1 MRKDE
6 SAELMIYCP
15 TCGNSVNEYNWTLG
29 HAARY
34 SKGNNRTETFISIIL
49 KIINNPDYKIGEE
62 RIMCPRCNERIKL
75 KNIPIPEASLIE
87 EYVEKVG
94 EEYVNAKY

>member
-15 TCGNSVNEYNWTLG
+15 TCGNSVNEYNWTLAQ
-29 HAARY
+29 AAKY
-34 SKGNNRTETFISIIL
+34 SNGNNQTPTFISILLRIV
-49 KIINNPDYKIGEE
+49 NDPHYNYENE

-75 KNIPIPEASLIE
+75 KLIPIPPLE
-87 EYVEKVG
+87 ELLAYVEKVG
-94 EEYVNAKY
+94 EEYVNAKF

>member
-15 TCGNSVNEYNWTLG
+15 TCGNSVNEYNWTLAQ
-29 HAARY
+29 AAKY
-34 SKGNNRTETFISIIL
+34 SNETNQTETFIYIL
-49 KIINNPDYKIGEE
+49 LRILNDPSYNYKDI

-75 KNIPIPEASLIE
+75 GLIPLPEPEAIH
-87 EYVEKVG
+87 EYIEKVG
-94 EEYVNAKY
+94 AEYVNARL